1 MRRGITLRRET
12 AQGQTL
18 ERVLITRRYEL
29 AHARR
34 SCLGCGLCAAVCPQ
48 GAIELKSAQTADG
61 RLLSRTAPILA
72 AERCNFCGA
81 CVVVCLS
88 HSLRLLI
95 DGAPRLPA
103 VELGAFP
110 TLLADV
116 QVDVG
121 RCRPDCG
128 LACEQECPPRA
139 VAVAVERKGEEVT
152 RIAAVSVELE
162 KCYYCGRC
170 RVACPAGAFAVQKPI
185 EGGLRLAAALCP
197 AGCQVCAD
205 ACPTGAI
212 RAAEGAPDGRGD
224 RPAAPA
230 ETLLVVDERSC
241 CFCGAC
247 QRACP
252 AEGALTVRR
261 NRVRH
266 GEVQSAAWT
275 MALGNILSAQ
285 AQARELEAMARR
297 RARRAA
303 AGLLG
308 IG

>member
-1 MRRGITLRRET
+1 MKRGITLRRQT
-12 AQGQTL
+12 AQGQRL

-29 AHARR
+29 AHARP
-34 SCLGCGLCAAVCPQ
+34 SCLGCGLCVAVCPQ
-48 GAIELKSAQTADG
+48 KAIELQPAQVADG
-61 RLLSRTAPILA
+61 RLISRAAPVLS

-95 DGAPRLPA
+95 DGTPRLPV
-103 VELGAFP
+103 VESGAFP
-110 TLLADV
+110 MLLADV
-116 QVDVG
+116 RVDVG

-128 LACEQECPPRA
+128 LACEKECPTRAIA
-139 VAVAVERKGEEVT
+139 VAVAADGQVA
-152 RIAAVSVELE
+152 RIAEVAVDRDR
-162 KCYYCGRC
+162 CYYCGRC
-170 RVACPAGAFAVQKPI
+170 QVACPAGAIAVHKPI

-212 RAAEGAPDGRGD
+212 RVAAAGPNGGD
-224 RPAAPA
+224 DRLVAPA
-230 ETLLVVDERSC
+230 QTPLAVDERSC

-247 QRACP
+247 QQACP
-252 AEGALTVRR
+252 VENALTVQR
-261 NRVRH
+261 NRVCH
-266 GEVQSAAWT
+266 GEVKSAAWT
-275 MALGNILSAQ
+275 TALGNILSAQ
-285 AQARELEAMARR
+285 AQARELEAKARR
-297 RARRAA
+297 RARQAA